1 MAEAASAHHSG
12 EKADVVVNCTGL
24 SSRTLGGVQDEK
36 LYPVRGQIV
45 LLRND
50 PGQMS
55 TVSGTDDGHDETT
68 FIMPRAA
75 GMSITFRGARLD
87 LTLTGGG
94 TVISGSYQKNNWDAS
109 PDPNLA
115 IRIMKRAVALQPN
128 FVAPGQ
134 GIEGL
139 DVVRHGVGLR
149 PAREGGPRVAR
160 DVVEGV
166 NVVHNYGHGGFG
178 YQTSWGCTETVV
190 QLVDEVVNKAKA
202 KL

>member
-75 GMSITFRGARLD
+75 GMSITFRVLD
-87 LTLTGGG
+87 W
-94 TVISGSYQKNNWDAS
+94 I
-109 PDPNLA
+109 
-115 IRIMKRAVALQPN
+115 
-128 FVAPGQ
+128 
-134 GIEGL
+134 
-139 DVVRHGVGLR
+139 
-149 PAREGGPRVAR
+149 
-160 DVVEGV
+160 
-166 NVVHNYGHGGFG
+166 
-178 YQTSWGCTETVV
+178 
-190 QLVDEVVNKAKA
+190 
-202 KL
+202 